1 LASGAPPA
9 RRPVDFSTEDP
20 VETIREPTGGVGV
33 DRVIDA
39 VGVDA
44 YAPPGEGDDEARTAE
59 LEDVSAGGETAWNV
73 DDRRHLRLV
82 DGATHEDQ
90 RDVAVGRQSRSFPGD
105 APVLLRPLEDE
116 VEVLAPG

>member
-1 LASGAPPA
+1 
-9 RRPVDFSTEDP
+9 
-20 VETIREPTGGVGV
+20 
-33 DRVIDA
+33 VIDA

-44 YAPPGEGDDEARTAE
+44 DAPPGEGDDEARTAE

-82 DGATHEDQ
+82 DGAT
-90 RDVAVGRQSRSFPGD
+90 RGPARCGRGTAIAQLPGRR
-105 APVLLRPLEDE
+105 PVLLRPLEVE